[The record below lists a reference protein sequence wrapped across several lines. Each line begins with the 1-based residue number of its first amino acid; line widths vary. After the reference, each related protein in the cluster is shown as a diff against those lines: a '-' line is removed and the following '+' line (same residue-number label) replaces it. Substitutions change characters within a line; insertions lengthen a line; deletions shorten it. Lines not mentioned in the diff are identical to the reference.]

1 MSHNKFTKVPAGRAC
16 SNRSQLSAGA
26 LALAGLVS
34 MGMGSAQASTLTL
47 SDTTTSTGTTSTG
60 ITSNLATP
68 GTFTY
73 ADSFNAGVGST
84 VVTSVP
90 NNSSDGFFD
99 DYIFTVGG
107 TTADSVTSTIDLG
120 NVLQISGL
128 QAALFSVV
136 PGESV
141 PLFGSTLPSGST
153 DITGWSTPL
162 SGASGTVSVIPA
174 TELAAGTY
182 ALEIRGTV
190 TGTAG
195 GSYSGELN
203 LAPTPVPLP
212 ASLWLM
218 LSGLGGLGA
227 LSLKRRAA

>member
-1 MSHNKFTKVPAGRAC
+1 MSHSKFTNVLAGRAC
-16 SNRSQLSAGA
+16 GSRSKLSVGA

-34 MGMGSAQASTLTL
+34 MGIGSAQASTLTL
-47 SDTTTSTGTTSTG
+47 SDTTTSTGTTSSG
-60 ITSNLATP
+60 ITSNLTTP

-73 ADSFNAGVGST
+73 ADSFGAGVGST
-84 VVTSVP
+84 LVAGKP
-90 NNSSDGFFD
+90 DGFFD
-99 DYIFTVGG
+99 DYIFTVNG
-107 TTADSVTSTIDLG
+107 TTADSVTSTIDLS
-120 NVLQISGL
+120 NMLQISGL
-128 QAALFSVV
+128 QVALFSVV

-141 PLFGSTLPSGST
+141 PLFGSTLPAGST
-153 DITGWSTPL
+153 DITGWSSPL
-162 SGASGTVSVIPA
+162 GSGVSGTVSVIPA

-203 LAPTPVPLP
+203 LATTPVPLP

-227 LSLKRRAA
+227 LSLRRRAA

>member
-1 MSHNKFTKVPAGRAC
+1 
-16 SNRSQLSAGA
+16 LSAGA

-47 SDTTTSTGTTSTG
+47 SDTTTSAGLTSSG

-73 ADSFNAGVGST
+73 ANSFSGGVGST
-84 VVTSVP
+84 LTGPSG
-90 NNSSDGFFD
+90 SDGFFD
-99 DYIFTVGG
+99 DYIFTVSG

-120 NVLQISGL
+120 NVLQISDL
-128 QAALFSVV
+128 QVALFSYVS
-136 PGESV
+136 GESV
-141 PLFGSTLPSGST
+141 PLFGSTLPAGST
-153 DITGWSTPL
+153 DLTGWSSPL
-162 SGASGTVSVIPA
+162 GSGASGSISVIPA

-195 GSYSGELN
+195 GSYSGQLN
-203 LAPTPVPLP
+203 LATTPVPLP

-218 LSGLGGLGA
+218 LSGFGGLGLLA
-227 LSLKRRAA
+227 RKRRAA